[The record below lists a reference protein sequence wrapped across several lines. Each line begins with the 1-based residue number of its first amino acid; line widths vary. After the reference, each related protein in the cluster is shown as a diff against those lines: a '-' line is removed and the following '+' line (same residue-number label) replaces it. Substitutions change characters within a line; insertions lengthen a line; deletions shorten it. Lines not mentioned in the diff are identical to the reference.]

1 MLNFSKLK
9 LLLVLIP
16 CIWAI
21 CSSVPHLNYSRVETF
36 NDAQQALESGVELTA
51 SLSNDLQRWPKWL
64 PSKIINLGLD
74 LRGGA
79 HLLVEV
85 SLEDV
90 YSERLNFIWNDVRT
104 KLREMRDEIGS
115 IRRTDSDIGSLKI
128 NIEKVE
134 YIGKAVSVIK
144 KLSQPVASLVSLN
157 ATTFN
162 VSSIGNN
169 LVIQLSPE
177 EKKILNDRTMAQSLE
192 IIRRRVDEAGTREP
206 SIQRQGE
213 RRILV
218 QVPGIGSAE
227 ELLQLIGKTAKLTF
241 NAVEARSSDKDK
253 DVGFGR
259 MVLPDAVRSDLFY
272 ILDSK
277 DVVSG
282 SDLTNAQ
289 AAFDQNNRPAVSF
302 QFNPS
307 GGRKFGAYTRNNI
320 GSPFAI
326 VLDGEVISAPVIQ
339 SHIPGGSGIITG
351 NFSVEESN
359 RLAIL
364 LRAGAL
370 PAEINV
376 LEQRTIGPELG
387 SDSIKAGRI
396 AAVVGGILVFIFM
409 FVSYGLFG
417 IFANIA
423 LIINIA
429 LLFSIM
435 ALIGATLTL
444 PGIAGIVL
452 TLGMAV
458 DANVLVFERIR
469 EELRLK
475 KGPIRSIELG
485 YEKALTSIIDANVT
499 TIIAAIIL
507 FVLGSGPVRGFSIT
521 LGVGIV
527 TSVFSAIYVTR
538 LFIAVYCAR
547 VRPKNLEI

>member
-351 NFSVEESN
+351 NFSVDESN

-417 IFANIA
+417 VFANIA

-499 TIIAAIIL
+499 TMIAAIIL

-547 VRPKNLEI
+547 VRPKYLEI